1 MKYRYRGNQSK
12 LDVYSDKTF
21 ETLQKVKQAS
31 IERVTANI
39 SKGTLLLMEKI
50 VGKQATREKLLQEFI
65 NNQLINYYVL
75 LIK

>member
-39 SKGTLLLMEKI
+39 SKGYLLLMEKI

-65 NNQLINYYVL
+65 NNQLKL
-75 LIK
+75 KQ

>member
-50 VGKQATREKLLQEFI
+50 VGKQATREKLLKEFI
-65 NNQLINYYVL
+65 NNQLKL
-75 LIK
+75 KQ

>member
-65 NNQLINYYVL
+65 NNQLKL
-75 LIK
+75 KQ

>member
-39 SKGTLLLMEKI
+39 SKGALLLMEKI

-65 NNQLINYYVL
+65 NNQLKL
-75 LIK
+75 KQ

>member
-1 MKYRYRGNQSK
+1 MKYRYKGNQSK

-39 SKGTLLLMEKI
+39 SKGALLLMEKI

-65 NNQLINYYVL
+65 NNQLKL
-75 LIK
+75 KQ

>member
-65 NNQLINYYVL
+65 NNQLKL
-75 LIK
+75 KK

>member
-1 MKYRYRGNQSK
+1 MKYRYKGNQSK

-65 NNQLINYYVL
+65 NNQLKL
-75 LIK
+75 KQ